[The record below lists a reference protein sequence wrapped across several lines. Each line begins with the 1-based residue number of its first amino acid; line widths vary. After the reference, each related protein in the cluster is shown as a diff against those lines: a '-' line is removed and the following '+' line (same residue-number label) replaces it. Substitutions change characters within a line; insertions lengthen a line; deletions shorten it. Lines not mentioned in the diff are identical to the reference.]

1 MMDDQKLLIPSSK
14 IQLEQKAK
22 SGANQNKAGKL
33 LFCLSFGY
41 IGHGIGCAIS
51 HAIVLSLSF
60 HWCILSC
67 HWSCAQEEAHSFVG
81 QTKGCAKGQVQYL
94 YSWPCSSICSGGQWY
109 KRTAGAN
116 GREWQRAARNNVT
129 KSMEADSTNKPPE
142 PTIESDKGQLGTNV
156 TKSLNPYRSDDD
168 VGDLD
173 WRFSVN
179 NGRLAMDEEVCHLN
193 T

>member
-1 MMDDQKLLIPSSK
+1 VPKKRHIPLLAKPKDVPRVKCNTSIPG
-14 IQLEQKAK
+14 LAAPFAVEANGTNEPPEPMVE
-22 SGANQNKAGKL
+22 SG
-33 LFCLSFGY
+33 
-41 IGHGIGCAIS
+41 
-51 HAIVLSLSF
+51 
-60 HWCILSC
+60 
-67 HWSCAQEEAHSFVG
+67 
-81 QTKGCAKGQVQYL
+81 KGQL
-94 YSWPCSSICSGGQWY
+94 S
-109 KRTAGAN
+109 
-116 GREWQRAARNNVT
+116 NNVT

-168 VGDLD
+168 LGDLD